1 MPQRRYYALSPWL
14 RAGALA
20 ALLALTACD
29 NGPEQT
35 AGEKAPADNGAPP
48 QNEPPAKAA
57 PTGKLETRQETLRR
71 RADNCSGDDCA
82 KVAVDLELYEGH
94 PELNQAVRRRMVR
107 QLGGDGEDQGAPPRT
122 LEEAA
127 ERFLNTAAGIP
138 GDGARG
144 WELSGESRQLGR
156 WKDLLT
162 VAIDSYE
169 FTGGA
174 HGLPVTRWLNWDLAA
189 HRPVPWKRP
198 RAAPTIAGWKRKWI
212 PMRTSARPGRS
223 RKAATSGSPAR
234 AWCCITTS
242 IPSPPM

>member
-1 MPQRRYYALSPWL
+1 MPERRYYALSPWL

-20 ALLALTACD
+20 ALLALSACD
-29 NGPEQT
+29 NSAEQGPEQT
-35 AGEKAPADNGAPP
+35 AGEKAPAPDDNGAP
-48 QNEPPAKAA
+48 QQSEPPTTTA
-57 PTGKLETRQETLRR
+57 PAEKLETRQETLRR

-94 PELNQAVRRRMVR
+94 PELNQAVRRRMIQ
-107 QLGGDGEDQGAPPRT
+107 QLGGSGEDQGAPPKT

-127 ERFLNTAAGIP
+127 DRFLATAAEVP

-156 WKDLLT
+156 WKGLLT

-174 HGLPVTRWLNWDLAA
+174 HGLPVTRWLNWDLATA
-189 HRPVPWKRP
+189 HGGHRQLRIHRRRP
-198 RAAPTIAGWKRKWI
+198 RVAGDALAELGSGH
-212 PMRTSARPGRS
+212 PPAGVPG
-223 RKAATSGSPAR
+223 AGD
-234 AWCCITTS
+234 
-242 IPSPPM
+242 